1 MKKNK
6 KLLIMVGVVVILG
19 IVLAGAL
26 LLRGGGVSLVD
37 KDKIMI
43 KNEKGELSV
52 YRNGLVEYKAGE
64 GAFIDN
70 WSMEKTNAFF
80 SYYEENY
87 AGGELADGTGETV
100 YVNGVGYQGKG
111 DELTD
116 VVIDD
121 ITGGGGDDG
130 GGGGG
135 GDISDYFGTPTPKP
149 SSTPLPGGTTPTPTP
164 VSGIPSDCL
173 FWRLSYCVKYK
184 PTPTPTPTPVSGD
197 TYVIEAANCDEWNET
212 QTSTTVINNTVCVPL
227 E

>member
-1 MKKNK
+1 
-6 KLLIMVGVVVILG
+6 MVGVLIALG
-19 IVLAGAL
+19 VVLAGVF
-26 LLRGGGVSLVD
+26 LLRGGELGLVD

-52 YRNGLVEYKAGE
+52 YRNGLVEYKTRE
-64 GAFIDN
+64 GTLIDN

-87 AGGELADGTGETV
+87 VGGELAAGTGETV
-100 YVNGVGYQGKG
+100 YIDGVGYQGKE

-116 VVIDD
+116 VVIGD
-121 ITGGGGDDG
+121 ITGGEDDG
-130 GGGGG
+130 DEDGG
-135 GDISDYFGTPTPKP
+135 GDISDYFGTPTP
-149 SSTPLPGGTTPTPTP
+149 TPVATGGGGYQTPTPTP
-164 VSGIPSDCL
+164 ASGIPNDCL
-173 FWRLSYCVKYK
+173 FWRLSYCVKYR

-197 TYVIEAANCDEWNET
+197 VYVIEAADCEEWNET